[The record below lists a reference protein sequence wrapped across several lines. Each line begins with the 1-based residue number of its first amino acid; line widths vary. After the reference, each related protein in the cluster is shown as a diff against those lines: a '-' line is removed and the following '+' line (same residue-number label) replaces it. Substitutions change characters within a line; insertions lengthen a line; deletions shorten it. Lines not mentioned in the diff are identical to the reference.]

1 MKTLYESL
9 LDQTNKKVKRVKK
22 SLMTLGGHY
31 KLDCRITWFNPSTI
45 KTMNKHRLLIL
56 ASGKDFITKEFE
68 KKFNA
73 WEKDA
78 KAGKKWNFSERE
90 IEAVKRFMI
99 WVDNLNIADL
109 NISESI
115 DEGMMVRNYS
125 EPMAEF
131 LNAKLREANI
141 FDDWESAHF
150 FTGTALSN
158 GRGHYLI
165 RGYTIQDPFE
175 LYISKK

>member
-31 KLDCRITWFNPSTI
+31 KLDCRVWFNPSTI
-45 KTMNKHRLLIL
+45 KTMNKFKLEIL
-56 ASGKDFITKEFE
+56 AGGNDFITKEFE
-68 KKFNA
+68 KKFKA

-78 KAGKKWNFSERE
+78 KAGKSWNFNSRE
-90 IEAVKRFMI
+90 INAVRCFMI
-99 WVDNLNIADL
+99 WLDNLNIADL
-109 NISESI
+109 NISESTN
-115 DEGMMVRNYS
+115 EGMMVRNFS

-131 LNAKLREANI
+131 LNTKLREADI
-141 FDDWESAHF
+141 FDDWESVHF